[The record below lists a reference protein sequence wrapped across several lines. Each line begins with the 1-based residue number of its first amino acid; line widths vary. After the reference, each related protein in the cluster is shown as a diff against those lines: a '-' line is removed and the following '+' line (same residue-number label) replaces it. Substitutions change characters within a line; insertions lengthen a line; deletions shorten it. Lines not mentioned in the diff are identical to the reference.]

1 MYLKKLAAMLALLY
15 GIAMCC
21 CAQPEINTDFIT
33 QMNTAFAKLDKSKVP
48 NGLLLDYA
56 FEFTNLSSLQVEF
69 KGIKTTISC
78 Y

>member
-1 MYLKKLAAMLALLY
+1 MYLQKLTAMLALLLTFACK
-15 GIAMCC
+15 GIA
-21 CAQPEINTDFIT
+21 QTEINTSFIT
-33 QMNTAFAKLDKSKVP
+33 QMNTAFASLDKSKVP